1 MLETSEITIIPEG
14 FITNVSFIKSRINK
28 HVELC
33 SVIKGNAYGHGIET
47 FVPMALK
54 AGINSFAV
62 YSSDEAIRVKPLIP
76 NDARLIVM
84 GAADGAALQW
94 CIENKIEFYVFNFT
108 RLSDTIRISKQLGTK
123 ARIHIEIETGMFR
136 TGFSE
141 LEIKKLIEIISSN
154 QDYIE
159 FSGLCTHFAG
169 AELSANIQRINSQ
182 IELFLKIKKLFS
194 ASGCEPKITH
204 ACCSAA
210 MMKLENMH
218 FDLVRIGILQYGYWP
233 SREMEIEYKV
243 LHPEFPNPLKR
254 IIEWKSK
261 VMSITNVPEGSW
273 IGYGES
279 FAAQHK
285 MKIAVVPVGYAHG
298 YARSLS
304 NVGQVLIGGNKVPV
318 LGMVNM
324 NCISVDVT
332 LVNDIKVNDDVVL
345 IGKQGDEEISVASFS
360 ERSEQLNYELLTR
373 LPASIP
379 RTLAK
384 ELWHI

>member
-1 MLETSEITIIPEG
+1 MLETSEITILPKEFNKNIA
-14 FITNVSFIKSRINK
+14 FIKSRINSD
-28 HVELC
+28 VELC

-47 FVPMALK
+47 FVPMALE
-54 AGINSFAV
+54 AGICSFAV
-62 YSSDEAIRVKPLIP
+62 YSSDEAFRVKPLIP
-76 NDARLIVM
+76 KSTRLIVM
-84 GAADGAALQW
+84 GAADDAALHW
-94 CIENKIEFYVFNFT
+94 CIENEVEFYVFNFE
-108 RLSDTIRISKQLGTK
+108 RLHGAISLAKQLGKK

-136 TGFSE
+136 TGFTE
-141 LEIKKLIEIISSN
+141 NEIHELIEILSKHLSDI
-154 QDYIE
+154 D
-159 FSGLCTHFAG
+159 FVGLCTHFAG
-169 AELSANIQRINSQ
+169 AELNANLPRVKNQSEQFMKVKRMFS
-182 IELFLKIKKLFS
+182 ESFLES
-194 ASGCEPKITH
+194 EITH

-233 SREMEIEYKV
+233 SREMEIEYKA
-243 LHPEFPNPLKR
+243 LHPKFPNPLRR

-261 VMSITNVPEGSW
+261 VMSINKVPKGSW

-279 FAAQHK
+279 FAAQHD
-285 MKIAVVPVGYAHG
+285 MTIAIIPVGYAHG

-304 NVGQVLIGGNKVPV
+304 NIGQVLIGAHKVPV

-332 LVNDIKVNDDVVL
+332 LLPALSVGDEVVL
-345 IGKQGDEEISVASFS
+345 IGKQGNEEISVASFS

-379 RTLAK
+379 RTIAK
-384 ELWHI
+384 ELWHT